1 MHSLKKNNESIACAI
16 LVRIGKLSIYY
27 DYSLK
32 ISFMGEIFLKKKVK
46 ILFKIFLKIY
56 LHFFLKL
63 FSKIWMVQFE
73 NIWEFSYFILFFQNI
88 FEKYF
93 VNVAR
98 FFCKRRNRYL
108 CFLSNSR
115 KYDLIDNSLF
125 FGTERNHD
133 WFIRK
138 RKLSI
143 RS

>member
-56 LHFFLKL
+56 LHFFLKS

-73 NIWEFSYFILFFQNI
+73 NIWEFSYFILC
-88 FEKYF
+88 F